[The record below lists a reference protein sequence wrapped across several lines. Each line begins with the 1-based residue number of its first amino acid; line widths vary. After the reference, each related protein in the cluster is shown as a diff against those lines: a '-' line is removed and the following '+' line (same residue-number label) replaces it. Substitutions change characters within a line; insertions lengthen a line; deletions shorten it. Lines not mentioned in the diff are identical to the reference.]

1 MNSYI
6 QVLRQAAV
14 LLPVLAVLVT
24 VPYLTYNYRK
34 YGSVL
39 SLRVLIV
46 YSFLLYLLCTV
57 CLVILPFPTG
67 EAAAS
72 LQGHQAQLV
81 PFQFV
86 RDILKTTRGAWSQ
99 PETWLSVLRTGAFLT
114 TLFNLFMTM
123 PFGMYLR
130 YYFRCGWKKTL
141 LLSFLLSL
149 FFEVTQ
155 LTGLYFLFPGSY
167 RLFDVDDLLVNTCG
181 SMIGYGLARYAT
193 CFLPSREELD
203 RASLVRGRQVS
214 LLRRMLAFFYD
225 LLAFGAAA
233 LLVFLLWARR
243 SGGMSGWIWAAVW
256 LAYFTLCPLLL
267 RGRTLG
273 HRLTGMQMVSA
284 GGGRPRWFRYTLR
297 YGLLFLLL
305 STLPSLLNT
314 GIALLTERARLP
326 LLAAL
331 VGYGAVNGGY
341 LFFLLFEAVR
351 AAVHKPL
358 CYERWSDTRLESAIA
373 LAEQDTGAG

>member
-14 LLPVLAVLVT
+14 LFPVLAVLVT
-24 VPYLTYNYRK
+24 VPYITYNYRK

-57 CLVILPFPTG
+57 CLVILPFPMG

-149 FFEVTQ
+149 SFEVT
-155 LTGLYFLFPGSY
+155 
-167 RLFDVDDLLVNTCG
+167 
-181 SMIGYGLARYAT
+181 
-193 CFLPSREELD
+193 
-203 RASLVRGRQVS
+203 
-214 LLRRMLAFFYD
+214 
-225 LLAFGAAA
+225 
-233 LLVFLLWARR
+233 
-243 SGGMSGWIWAAVW
+243 
-256 LAYFTLCPLLL
+256 
-267 RGRTLG
+267 
-273 HRLTGMQMVSA
+273 
-284 GGGRPRWFRYTLR
+284 
-297 YGLLFLLL
+297 
-305 STLPSLLNT
+305 
-314 GIALLTERARLP
+314 
-326 LLAAL
+326 
-331 VGYGAVNGGY
+331 
-341 LFFLLFEAVR
+341 
-351 AAVHKPL
+351 
-358 CYERWSDTRLESAIA
+358 
-373 LAEQDTGAG
+373 